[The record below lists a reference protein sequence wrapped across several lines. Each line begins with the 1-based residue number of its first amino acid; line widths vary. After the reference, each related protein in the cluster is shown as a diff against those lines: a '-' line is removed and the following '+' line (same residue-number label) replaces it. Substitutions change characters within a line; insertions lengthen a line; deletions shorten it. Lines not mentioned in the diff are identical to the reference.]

1 MKKLFPVL
9 LVMFFGAAVLFTA
22 CTEEP
27 AATEPLPTSTIEG
40 VVYADIDLTNAV
52 AEKAPAGTKIFFR
65 IDAADLVLNPLP
77 GYTYQT
83 LQYETTVTAE
93 GKYMIELPCAT
104 HQAVNVNITANDFS
118 ATRILTAT
126 TTDTHYFDA
135 GTVVATI
142 RNGEK
147 HYKDISYF

>member
-65 IDAADLVLNPLP
+65 IDAAQLVLDPLP

-104 HQAVNVNITANDFS
+104 HQAVNVEITPNDFS

-126 TTDTHYFDA
+126 TTDTYYFNG
-135 GTVVATI
+135 GTVMATI
-142 RNGEK
+142 RNGERNF
-147 HYKDISYF
+147 KDIAYY